1 MSLWMGYQPWLL
13 SFILLP
19 SYTGADLPLP
29 HCSIHWSLCPVFLA
43 TEGWIPA
50 GITALRKAD
59 APEVT
64 ASFHMPSGEN
74 RPPESGGRCQW
85 RQKVLCLREPRSQM
99 LAERSTRAST
109 NIRGHRRAII
119 KSFLTCSHASLC
131 TTHSAWLEQHFKAWE
146 RWNWTKKKPLGKCIK
161 MRIFWLQSRKYGLQW
176 LKLAS
181 DASDKLSGKTLS
193 NGEKRDNK
201 GKAEMNEWNLA
212 FALKKVGDNV
222 QNSKLSSIHKILKNH
237 LKQMIWQ
244 LQMQDNT

>member
-1 MSLWMGYQPWLL
+1 
-13 SFILLP
+13 
-19 SYTGADLPLP
+19 
-29 HCSIHWSLCPVFLA
+29 
-43 TEGWIPA
+43 
-50 GITALRKAD
+50 
-59 APEVT
+59 
-64 ASFHMPSGEN
+64 
-74 RPPESGGRCQW
+74 
-85 RQKVLCLREPRSQM
+85 
-99 LAERSTRAST
+99 
-109 NIRGHRRAII
+109 
-119 KSFLTCSHASLC
+119 
-131 TTHSAWLEQHFKAWE
+131 
-146 RWNWTKKKPLGKCIK
+146 

-193 NGEKRDNK
+193 NGEKRDKK